1 MNPPAFIPGISLI
14 RIILCLMICLFHWT
28 WRSPAGGGVGVDW
41 FIILSG
47 FLMMFTLKKEKF
59 SISSF
64 YISKFARLWP
74 LLFTA
79 FLLSALLS
87 CKSHF
92 NFNNLV
98 SVLIA
103 SFGGNQFVYQYTGD
117 NYPLWYMKIEI
128 LMVLCFPLVA
138 YGRKY
143 LLLML
148 ALSFAAALAC
158 IFFQEPGKQLYAYF
172 PYRLWQFLAGCYA
185 AHLYKKHARF
195 FSWSPVIFACGTLY
209 LLYQTF
215 IGTFLIGEENISMG
229 FLLPDTLIAV
239 LTISS
244 ACSMEK
250 FNAPRF
256 IKIPSGVI
264 HLVNQASLLTYA
276 IFLLHIP
283 VLNFMQ
289 YIWTQYRYGA
299 YSPLFW
305 LLSCLLLIVVG
316 IILHYGIEQPCGK
329 WLSSRLKRSFSLL
342 RNYKNIPRY

>member
-1 MNPPAFIPGISLI
+1 MKPPAFIPGISLI
-14 RIILCLMICLFHWT
+14 RILLCLMICLFHWT

-74 LLFTA
+74 LLFIA
-79 FLLSALLS
+79 FLLSAILS

-185 AHLYKKHARF
+185 AQLYKKHARF

-256 IKIPSGVI
+256 IKIPSGII

-289 YIWTQYRYGA
+289 YIWTQYCYGT

>member
-1 MNPPAFIPGISLI
+1 
-14 RIILCLMICLFHWT
+14 
-28 WRSPAGGGVGVDW
+28 
-41 FIILSG
+41 
-47 FLMMFTLKKEKF
+47 
-59 SISSF
+59 
-64 YISKFARLWP
+64 
-74 LLFTA
+74 
-79 FLLSALLS
+79 
-87 CKSHF
+87 
-92 NFNNLV
+92 
-98 SVLIA
+98 
-103 SFGGNQFVYQYTGD
+103 
-117 NYPLWYMKIEI
+117 MKIEI

-185 AHLYKKHARF
+185 AQLYKKHARF
-195 FSWSPVIFACGTLY
+195 FSWSPFIFACGTLY

-250 FNAPRF
+250 FNAPRL

-289 YIWTQYRYGA
+289 YIWTQYRYGT